1 MRASVPS
8 SLHHRNIFKLA
19 MLQLP
24 SNLVLIGQCWPDPG
38 LWLAGHLDSTSL
50 AQDLS
55 RSGSLLGWVRPGS
68 GDCSVLLRWLTLT
81 GVLLGGAR
89 IIGPEDDISYR
100 RHFNSSFL
108 KRHGLSVCVGPLFLI
123 IFMFPVFQMMCHSIL
138 MEIQNKINI
147 QSCFKM
153 LGATLVH

>member
-1 MRASVPS
+1 MRTSAPS

-19 MLQLP
+19 MLQL
-24 SNLVLIGQCWPDPG
+24 SSKSLLIGRCWPNPG
-38 LWLAGHLDSTSL
+38 LWLAGRLDSTSP

-55 RSGSLLGWVRPGS
+55 RSGSLLGWARPGS
-68 GDCSVLLRWLTLT
+68 GDWSVLPRWLTLT

-108 KRHGLSVCVGPLFLI
+108 KRHGLSRVGPLFLI

-153 LGATLVH
+153 PEATLVH